1 MIIGSAA
8 YLIDGILFLAAK
20 DNMILNYAAV
30 VFFGIGLTVFFTTI
44 WGALPD
50 VVEYGEYVSGI
61 RAPGFLYSLGAM
73 FNKVG
78 NGLSGVVAGL
88 VLTFIG
94 YNAAGEQTAS
104 TIAGIRM
111 AAGVPLIIAGLVCII
126 LFVFYNLSTK
136 EYNEVVEE
144 LNKRREKQ

>member
-1 MIIGSAA
+1 
-8 YLIDGILFLAAK
+8 
-20 DNMILNYAAV
+20 
-30 VFFGIGLTVFFTTI
+30 
-44 WGALPD
+44 
-50 VVEYGEYVSGI
+50 
-61 RAPGFLYSLGAM
+61 M

-136 EYNEVVEE
+136 EYNDVVEE